1 MHYVYVIQHDRTK
14 EIYVGYTTDI
24 KARLRTHN
32 ARGEKSTTRT
42 AGTWRIVYL
51 EIYRSEQD
59 ARNREQRLKHHGSGL
74 RELKK
79 RITHSLL

>member
-1 MHYVYVIQHDRTK
+1 MHSVYVIQHDRTK

-42 AGTWRIVYL
+42 AETWHIVYL
-51 EIYRSEQD
+51 ELYRAEED
-59 ARNREQRLKHHGSGL
+59 ARNRE
-74 RELKK
+74 
-79 RITHSLL
+79 